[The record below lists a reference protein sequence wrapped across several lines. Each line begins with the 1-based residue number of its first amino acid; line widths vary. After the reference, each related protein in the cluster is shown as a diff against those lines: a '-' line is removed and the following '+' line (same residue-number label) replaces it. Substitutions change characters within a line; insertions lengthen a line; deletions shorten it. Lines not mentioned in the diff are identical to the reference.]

1 MYIQDSFFT
10 PSGFYQLYC
19 ALSVSILKFCFAS
32 VSIENLFVLTRFYVG
47 YPYFFREND
56 KKSNKCRVYAICI
69 VNVWEVIRILAV
81 PSTLTSFSLFIYLWV
96 VFFFLKLYKLCIT
109 PSPISTLCWIF
120 CFLLFNPLPIYMKFL
135 LYSILVGHL
144 LKKKWRY

>member
-32 VSIENLFVLTRFYVG
+32 VSIEISLLWHDSMLDILISSGKMTRRVT
-47 YPYFFREND
+47 
-56 KKSNKCRVYAICI
+56 SVRVYAICI